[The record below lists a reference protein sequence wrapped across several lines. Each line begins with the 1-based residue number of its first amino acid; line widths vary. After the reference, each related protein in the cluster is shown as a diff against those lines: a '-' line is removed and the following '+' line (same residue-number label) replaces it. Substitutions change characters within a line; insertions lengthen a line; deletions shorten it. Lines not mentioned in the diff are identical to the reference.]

1 MKISNTSDY
10 GNISS
15 SPKTTS
21 HPPTGLTTA
30 SQTINILVATV
41 AIIGNTLVI
50 LVFIQDKKLLRKSY
64 NILILSLALADV
76 LTAVTLITN
85 PALVLGDAFPYPS
98 NPFWGDIFCRV
109 IWSRSFLFQL
119 VVFSAYICLALMT
132 ERWYAVIRPLKYS
145 DTFNKKRTLIY
156 ILVVWLWSLILCC
169 STLFEIEYVSSYPP
183 NRPCRWLLLWGKQRA
198 LVGIIQ
204 VFFKMVLPSSLMLV
218 LFIHMVY
225 KTSKSDV
232 ASGESRA
239 KLRGK
244 MTRMIGFAC
253 FMLIICFA
261 PSQTNFALAM
271 AGITR
276 LDSKLHHVLS
286 LLVFINSC
294 LNPFIYGMSNQNYR
308 RGYQKIFGSLMCCRK
323 LNSSS
328 NMITP
333 GSCKS
338 RSTEHENAHE
348 NGAESCFYMSERDT

>member
-1 MKISNTSDY
+1 
-10 GNISS
+10 
-15 SPKTTS
+15 
-21 HPPTGLTTA
+21 
-30 SQTINILVATV
+30 
-41 AIIGNTLVI
+41 
-50 LVFIQDKKLLRKSY
+50 
-64 NILILSLALADV
+64 
-76 LTAVTLITN
+76 
-85 PALVLGDAFPYPS
+85 
-98 NPFWGDIFCRV
+98 
-109 IWSRSFLFQL
+109 
-119 VVFSAYICLALMT
+119 MT

-183 NRPCRWLLLWGKQRA
+183 TRPCRWLLLWGKQRA

-232 ASGESRA
+232 ASTESRA

-348 NGAESCFYMSERDT
+348 NGGESCFYLSERDT